1 MDDCKQWQNTS
12 NSQQND
18 WRWLLGVKFIGSC
31 RSTITTCIYV
41 CLCISHVQINI
52 WIRRKDWKV
61 YRENRD
67 VLEVITG
74 QRSTLRS
81 NAATP
86 TRTSPK
92 KCSFSLY
99 RKLFVPTYFV
109 KCRQTLLELNSYGPH
124 SGSERDKFWHC
135 LFTYS
140 IQCEIR
146 HSHIVVVQKRAKKCT
161 TKRDTCAKLLF
172 CL

>member
-1 MDDCKQWQNTS
+1 MFVFAS
-12 NSQQND
+12 VMY
-18 WRWLLGVKFIGSC
+18 RL
-31 RSTITTCIYV
+31 IYESEGR
-41 CLCISHVQINI
+41 IE
-52 WIRRKDWKV
+52 KV

-124 SGSERDKFWHC
+124 SGSERDKF
-135 LFTYS
+135 
-140 IQCEIR
+140 
-146 HSHIVVVQKRAKKCT
+146 
-161 TKRDTCAKLLF
+161 
-172 CL
+172 